1 MNDTP
6 KRRLLDRTGNTPSLI
21 GVGSRIEGE
30 LNCPGDLAV
39 AGMVVGNGEISAL
52 FTLADTGTW
61 QGQFTCDNAVIAGK
75 VKGDIVVRN
84 NLEIRSSA
92 RIEGRIAAQ
101 HVAIAQG
108 AVVEG
113 ELKVLSGEP
122 VQHFAERREAI
133 AEAHRESGS
142 DRKQGSE

>member
-6 KRRLLDRTGNTPSLI
+6 KRRLLDRNVNTPSLI
-21 GVGSRIEGE
+21 GVGSRIDGE

-39 AGMVVGNGEISAL
+39 AGTVMGNGEIGAL
-52 FTLADTGTW
+52 FTLSDTGTW
-61 QGQFTCDNAVIAGK
+61 LGQLNCDNAVIAGK
-75 VKGDIVVRN
+75 IKGDIVVRKK
-84 NLEIRSSA
+84 LEIRSSA

-113 ELKVLSGEP
+113 ELQVLSGEP
-122 VQHFAERREAI
+122 VQHFAEKRELTPEPQSNSAA
-133 AEAHRESGS
+133 AEHSPA
-142 DRKQGSE
+142 K